1 MSDRKIK
8 RKPVLRPNTIVDVKI
23 PERENDPKVGPPV
36 DVNSD
41 ITPIT
46 RKPISQVTADQWQD
60 MNVMQLHQQLEILQ
74 ERYLSAQSC
83 DNIQIAEQVNRG
95 ILQLQLLI
103 NLKTPDEIMLF

>member
-1 MSDRKIK
+1 MSKEK
-8 RKPVLRPNTIVDVKI
+8 EEKPVLRPNTIVDIKV

-46 RKPISQVTADQWQD
+46 RKPIAKVMADQWND

-83 DNIQIAEQVNRG
+83 GNIEIANQVNRG

-103 NLKTPDEIMLF
+103 HHKTPDEIKLF

>member
-1 MSDRKIK
+1 MSEEKK
-8 RKPVLRPNTIVDVKI
+8 EKPVLRPNTIVDIKV

-46 RKPISQVTADQWQD
+46 RKPISQVTADKWPD
-60 MNVMQLHQQLEILQ
+60 MNAMQLHQQLEILQ
-74 ERYLSAQSC
+74 ERFLSAQSC
-83 DNIQIAEQVNRG
+83 GNIEIANQVNRG

-103 NLKTPDEIMLF
+103 HQKTPDEIKLF

>member
-1 MSDRKIK
+1 MSKEK
-8 RKPVLRPNTIVDVKI
+8 EEKPVLRPNTIVDVKI

-46 RKPISQVTADQWQD
+46 RKPISQVMSDQWPN
-60 MNVMQLHQQLEILQ
+60 MNIMQLHQQLEILQ

-83 DNIQIAEQVNRG
+83 GNIEIANQVNIG
-95 ILQLQLLI
+95 ILHLQLLI
-103 NLKTPDEIMLF
+103 YQKTPDEIKLF